1 LRYNIKNIN
10 NLIVELDDKE
20 CCMSNYKTVLFAIL
34 VFCGITINT
43 QAAGV
48 HEAVSCLGCHSPH
61 YAVDDKIFAVKNTV
75 MKNPRTK
82 EKLTGMVA
90 EKCLGCHELEEFG
103 GAGIRPI
110 HLHTTHP
117 IGIVPNQAIA
127 DVPDNLLKNGKL
139 DCISCHDPHTSNPN
153 FMYLRVNTGQSGE
166 NMQYFCAMC
175 HSSKADLKMLGINSA
190 NEMKVFSS
198 MNQAKGAGEYLRNKV
213 KAMNETPKYIKPLG
227 KLPKNDIMPNYQNP
241 PSWVYSPEID
251 LTSELNK
258 VQDDIKKNKTQPRNT
273 AKNSQ

>member
-1 LRYNIKNIN
+1 MLKK
-10 NLIVELDDKE
+10 V
-20 CCMSNYKTVLFAIL
+20 VLGFL
-34 VFCGITINT
+34 STLFFSVLSYG
-43 QAAGV
+43 AGV

-61 YAVDDKIFAVKNTV
+61 YAVDDKIFAVKNTL
-75 MKNPRTK
+75 MNNPRTK
-82 EKLTGMVA
+82 EQLEGLVA
-90 EKCLGCHELEEFG
+90 ANCLGCHELEEFG

-117 IGIVPNQAIA
+117 IGIVPNKQIA

-153 FMYLRVNTGQSGE
+153 FMYLRVNTGEQGE

-175 HSSKADLKMLGINSA
+175 HSSKADLKMLGINNA

-213 KAMNETPKYIKPLG
+213 EAMHATPKYIKPLG
-227 KLPKNDIMPNYQNP
+227 KIPKNDITPNYQNP
-241 PSWVYSPEID
+241 PSWVYAPEID

-258 VQDDIKKNKTQPRNT
+258 VNKDIELNKKAPRNT
-273 AKNSQ
+273 AKNK

>member
-1 LRYNIKNIN
+1 MFHIKKVI
-10 NLIVELDDKE
+10 LGFVFMLL
-20 CCMSNYKTVLFAIL
+20 TVTF
-34 VFCGITINT
+34 TH
-43 QAAGV
+43 AAGV

-61 YAVDDKIFAVKNTV
+61 YAVADKIFAVKNTL

-82 EKLTGMVA
+82 ERLTGMVA
-90 EKCLGCHELEEFG
+90 EQCLGCHELEEFG

-117 IGIVPNQAIA
+117 IGIVPNKKIA

-153 FMYLRVNTGQSGE
+153 FMYLRVNTGKDGE

-175 HSSKADLKMLGINSA
+175 HSSKADLEMLGIKSA
-190 NEMKVFSS
+190 DQMKVFSS
-198 MNQAKGAGEYLRNKV
+198 MNQAKGAGDYLRNKV
-213 KAMNETPKYIKPLG
+213 EAMNETPKYIKPLG
-227 KLPKNDIMPNYQNP
+227 KIPTNDIMPNYQNP

-251 LTSELNK
+251 LSSELNK
-258 VQDDIKKNKTQPRNT
+258 VNDDIKKSKEEPRKT

>member
-1 LRYNIKNIN
+1 MLNVKRAFLSLFIVSLITTSIN
-10 NLIVELDDKE
+10 A
-20 CCMSNYKTVLFAIL
+20 MGA
-34 VFCGITINT
+34 
-43 QAAGV
+43 

-82 EKLTGMVA
+82 ERLDGLVA
-90 EKCLGCHELEEFG
+90 ENCLGCHELEEFG

-117 IGIVPNQAIA
+117 IGIVPNKKIA
-127 DVPDNLLKNGKL
+127 DVPDNLLKDGKL

-153 FMYLRVNTGQSGE
+153 FMYLRVDTGEQGG

-175 HSSKADLKMLGINSA
+175 HSSKADLKMLGIDSA
-190 NEMKVFSS
+190 DQMKVFSS

-213 KAMNETPKYIKPLG
+213 NAMNKTPEYIKPLG

-251 LTSELNK
+251 LKSELNK
-258 VQDDIKKNKTQPRNT
+258 VNEEIRLNQQKDQ
-273 AKNSQ
+273 